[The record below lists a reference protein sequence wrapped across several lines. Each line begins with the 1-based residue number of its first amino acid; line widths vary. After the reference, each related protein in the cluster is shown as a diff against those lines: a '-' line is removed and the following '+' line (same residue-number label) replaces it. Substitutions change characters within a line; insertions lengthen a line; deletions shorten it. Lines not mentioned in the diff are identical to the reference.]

1 MSILSS
7 CKLASE
13 AMMKNTRIPIC
24 MPTVAIAATQPNLL
38 LVTKYEYTEFL
49 PILLKA
55 YSSSLRFCSIA
66 GVELIPRFLFLSIMY
81 KTSTSMQQTMKK
93 HEKRTAANVP

>member
-1 MSILSS
+1 MQ
-7 CKLASE
+7 
-13 AMMKNTRIPIC
+13 
-24 MPTVAIAATQPNLL
+24 TVAIAATQPNLL

-66 GVELIPRFLFLSIMY
+66 GVKAFPRFLCLSIIY
-81 KTSTSMQQTMKK
+81 KRSTTMQQNAMKQA
-93 HEKRTAANVP
+93 KRTAANVP